1 MPNSPRHMSSSNPR
15 LNSRSSFGNYLKG
28 LYKMMAPDEK
38 RPIAAL
44 GVPGGKVPAE
54 TTADSAAQVQQQALQ
69 MLTLAQRTAE
79 EHVAG
84 AQRYA
89 DKIQDDARATA
100 EHIIQDAQGQAE
112 AIRREGQQV
121 LSDAKARAAELAK
134 EAQAHLESARR
145 DGDELV
151 AQARA
156 RATGIANDAQTH
168 ADRLAGQAQLR
179 YEETVGRLAATREAL
194 QQQIEALQEFD
205 RDYRSRLLAF
215 IQAHVRALWVDL
227 PVVEADVVQ
236 QPTDVRPVLLEARR
250 NGSEVP
256 RSIGQ
261 GG

>member
-1 MPNSPRHMSSSNPR
+1 
-15 LNSRSSFGNYLKG
+15 
-28 LYKMMAPDEK
+28 MMVPDEK
-38 RPIAAL
+38 PPIAAP
-44 GVPGGKVPAE
+44 GAPGGREPAE
-54 TTADSAAQVQQQALQ
+54 AAGDSAAQVQQQALQ

-89 DKIQDDARATA
+89 DKIQEDARATA
-100 EHIIQDAQGQAE
+100 ERIVQDAQGEAE

-121 LSDAKARAAELAK
+121 LSDAKARAAELGQ

-156 RATGIANDAQTH
+156 RANAIAKDAQTH

-179 YEETVGRLAATREAL
+179 YEETVGRLAARREAL

-205 RDYRSRLLAF
+205 RDYRSHLLAF
-215 IQAHVRALWVDL
+215 IQSQVRAVWVDM
-227 PVVEADVVQ
+227 PVVEADVFE
-236 QPTDVRPVLLEARR
+236 QPTDVRPVLVDARR
-250 NGSEVP
+250 NRSEGP
-256 RSIGQ
+256 RSLAQ
-261 GG
+261 GR

>member
-1 MPNSPRHMSSSNPR
+1 
-15 LNSRSSFGNYLKG
+15 
-28 LYKMMAPDEK
+28 MMAPDEK
-38 RPIAAL
+38 RPTAAPSL
-44 GVPGGKVPAE
+44 LGGKVAAE
-54 TTADSAAQVQQQALQ
+54 TTGDPAAQVQQQALQ

-89 DKIQDDARATA
+89 DKIQEDARAA
-100 EHIIQDAQGQAE
+100 AQRIVQDAQGQAE

-134 EAQAHLESARR
+134 EAQAHLEGARR

-156 RATGIANDAQTH
+156 RATGIAQDAQTH

-179 YEETVGRLAATREAL
+179 YEETVGRLAAKREAL

-205 RDYRSRLLAF
+205 RDYRSHLLAF
-215 IQAHVRALWVDL
+215 LQAHVRALWSDR
-227 PVVEADVVQ
+227 PVVEADIIEQ
-236 QPTDVRPVLLEARR
+236 TADVRPLLVGVRR
-250 NGSEVP
+250 NGSEAP
-256 RSIGQ
+256 RSIAQ

>member
-1 MPNSPRHMSSSNPR
+1 
-15 LNSRSSFGNYLKG
+15 
-28 LYKMMAPDEK
+28 MMVPDER
-38 RPIAAL
+38 RPIAGP
-44 GVPGGKVPAE
+44 GVPGGNEPTDATEDPA
-54 TTADSAAQVQQQALQ
+54 TQVQQQALQ

-89 DKIQDDARATA
+89 DKIQEDARATA
-100 EHIIQDAQGQAE
+100 ERIVQDAQGEAE

-145 DGDELV
+145 DGEELV

-156 RATGIANDAQTH
+156 RATGIAKDAQTH

-179 YEETVGRLAATREAL
+179 YEETVGRLASKREAL

-205 RDYRSRLLAF
+205 RDYRSHLLAF
-215 IQAHVRALWVDL
+215 IQAHVRAVWVDL
-227 PVVEADVVQ
+227 PVVEADVIE
-236 QPTDVRPVLLEARR
+236 QPADVRPVLVEARR
-250 NGSEVP
+250 NGSEGP
-256 RSIGQ
+256 RSIAQ